1 MAQNETLVEFTEAMV
16 ELIILISLVFVVFI
30 TMAGHR

>member
-1 MAQNETLVEFTEAMV
+1 MAQNETLIEFTDAMV
-16 ELIILISLVFVVFI
+16 ELLILISLAFVVFI